1 MFRARPIVAA
11 AFAVAA
17 VDAGTQTQTAAPQS
31 EQDLMARARA
41 IHVRVITL
49 DTHNDI
55 DLSNFTPGCNY
66 GMRLTTQVNLPKMKQ
81 GGLDVSF
88 MTVYADQ
95 PNFAQVSKAFQ
106 PTLYERAYR
115 AALAKIA
122 AVHLLTDTIA
132 PRDIELALTPADV
145 VRIATTGKKVAVIGL
160 ESGYPIGTELT
171 RVKEFWD
178 RGVRYLSL
186 ARNGHSQL
194 ADSSSGEATNQWA
207 WGGLSPLGR
216 QVVETMNTWGL
227 MVDVSHLSKGAMMQA
242 IGLSKA
248 PVIASDAAVRRL
260 ANVSGN
266 LDDEMLLALK
276 SSGGVVQV
284 AAVSGLMK
292 PDPPERT
299 AAINALDREFGV
311 TAAGA
316 HGAAPATAPPPAG
329 RAGCRIV
336 DPSTAFP
343 AVGPGRG
350 GATAAKLGSLTLA
363 QRADYER
370 RITAIDKRWPAAGR
384 ASVKDFVDH
393 IEYAVKLAGID
404 HVGIAS
410 DFDGGG
416 GVDGWNSAAET
427 FNVTLALARRG
438 YTEEQIGKIWSGNL
452 LRVWSEVEHVAA
464 QIQAAPAR

>member
-1 MFRARPIVAA
+1 MFLARSVVAA
-11 AFAVAA
+11 AFTAA
-17 VDAGTQTQTAAPQS
+17 AAGAGYQTQRDAAQS
-31 EQDLMARARA
+31 EQDVMARARA
-41 IHVRVITL
+41 IHGRVITI

-66 GMRLTTQVNLPKMKQ
+66 AMRLTTQVNVPKMKQ

-88 MTVYADQ
+88 MVVYADQ
-95 PNFAQVSKAFQ
+95 PPTQPSNAF
-106 PTLYERAYR
+106 PPSGYERAYR
-115 AALAKIA
+115 TALARID

-145 VRIATTGKKVAVIGL
+145 VRITTTGKKVAVIGL
-160 ESGYPIGTELT
+160 ESGYPIGTDLR

-178 RGVRYLSL
+178 RGARYLSL

-194 ADSSSGEATNQWA
+194 ADSTTGEATNQWA

-216 QVVETMNTWGL
+216 QVVEEMNKWGL

-242 IGLSKA
+242 IGGSKA
-248 PVIASDAAVRRL
+248 PVIASDAGVRRL

-266 LDDEMLLALK
+266 LDDEMLLAMK

-284 AAVSGLMK
+284 AAVSGLVK
-292 PDPPERT
+292 ADPPERI

-311 TAAGA
+311 AAGP
-316 HGAAPATAPPPAG
+316 HGARPVAASAPAG
-329 RAGCRIV
+329 RAGCRIG
-336 DPSTAFP
+336 DASAAFQV
-343 AVGPGRG
+343 VGPGRG
-350 GATAAKLGSLTLA
+350 AAAGANLGSLTLA
-363 QRADYER
+363 RRSDYER
-370 RITAIDKRWPAAGR
+370 RIGEIDKKWAAAAR

-393 IEYAVKLAGID
+393 IDYAVKLAGID

-416 GVDGWNSAAET
+416 GVDGWTSAAET
-427 FNVTLALARRG
+427 FNVTLELVRRG
-438 YTEEQIGKIWSGNL
+438 YNEEQIGKIWGSNL
-452 LRVWSEVEHVAA
+452 LRVWSEVEKVAA
-464 QIQAAPAR
+464 QIQAGPTR